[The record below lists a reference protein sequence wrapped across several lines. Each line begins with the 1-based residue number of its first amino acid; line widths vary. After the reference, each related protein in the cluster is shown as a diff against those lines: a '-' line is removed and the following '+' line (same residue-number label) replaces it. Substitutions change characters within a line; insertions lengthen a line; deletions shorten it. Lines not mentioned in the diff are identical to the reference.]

1 MKAPSCIFTATALS
15 SATSTGS
22 TSSTGC
28 ISSRPTAIPGRSP
41 TRSGASRA
49 SPASP
54 HYRAARNGVAGNK
67 SLRQVAAECSYRLGP
82 DMRFDR
88 LLTILGAALLAGC
101 GDARPPQFEILV
113 STAPPDAS
121 CVLMRAGQ
129 PIATAA
135 PTPAIAM
142 IAGVPEE
149 VVVQCRRPGFAD
161 AAAVL
166 PPAV

>member
-1 MKAPSCIFTATALS
+1 M
-15 SATSTGS
+15 
-22 TSSTGC
+22 GC
-28 ISSRPTAIPGRSP
+28 SNLNGFGSSRHHRGN
-41 TRSGASRA
+41 
-49 SPASP
+49 
-54 HYRAARNGVAGNK
+54 RNGVAGNQ
-67 SLRQVAAECSYRLGP
+67 SLRQVAAECSDRLGP

-88 LLTILGAALLAGC
+88 LLTILGAAVIAGC

-121 CVLMRAGQ
+121 CVLTRAGQ

-142 IAGVPEE
+142 IAVVPEE

-166 PPAV
+166 PPAVGPGWSYAVSGHPASDYQRSVTLVLAPLPPG